1 MRMNSEKDILV
12 LENERLQRL
21 LTINLLTPDNAF
33 FSLTEGGF
41 ISLKTKDS
49 EYKRVNVI
57 RTFPFTAA
65 NEYLSVREVDGKQDE
80 IGIIENL
87 DIFDED
93 TKNIINKQL
102 EIRYFM
108 PKILRIYSIKEQ
120 YGHTHWHVLTDK
132 GKCRFSSA
140 SGSGESVI
148 QLGNRVIIK
157 DSVENR
163 YEIEDI
169 EKLNPKELKKLD
181 LYL

>member
-1 MRMNSEKDILV
+1 MNEEKDILTQ
-12 LENERLQRL
+12 ENERIKRL
-21 LTINLLTPDNAF
+21 LSINLLTPENAQF
-33 FSLTEGGF
+33 FETPGGF
-41 ISLKTKDS
+41 VSLKTDTD
-49 EYKRVNVI
+49 EYKRVNII

-87 DIFDED
+87 DIFDEN
-93 TKNIINKQL
+93 TRTIIGKQL

-108 PKILRIYSIKEQ
+108 PKIIRIYSIKEQ
-120 YGHTHWHVLTDK
+120 YGHTHWSVLTDK

-157 DSVENR
+157 DSTENR

-169 EKLNPKELKKLD
+169 EKLNPGELKKLD